1 MGQDTGNPQAQKQS
15 AQDSPNPEQSAQ
27 DQPIHDQSIQD
38 QSILGGAVGASPEE
52 QAAHEASLL
61 ATAHD
66 QAAADD
72 LLHAAHVPPP
82 DMVANVEL
90 TLDHLSTTVDLFDVP
105 PFDYGDTGGGDTG

>member
-1 MGQDTGNPQAQKQS
+1 MGQDTEKPPAQDQS
-15 AQDSPNPEQSAQ
+15 AQEQPIPEQSAQ
-27 DQPIHDQSIQD
+27 DQPNQDQSIQD
-38 QSILGGAVGASPEE
+38 QSILAGSSLDE
-52 QAAHEASLL
+52 QAAQQASLL

-66 QAAADD
+66 QATADD
-72 LLHAAHVPPP
+72 LLHAAHIPPP

>member
-1 MGQDTGNPQAQKQS
+1 MGQDNGKPP
-15 AQDSPNPEQSAQ
+15 AQDESAQ

-38 QSILGGAVGASPEE
+38 QSNLGTSPVEQGPAE

-61 ATAHD
+61 TAAVD
-66 QAAADD
+66 QSTADD
-72 LLHAAHVPPP
+72 LLHAAHIAPP